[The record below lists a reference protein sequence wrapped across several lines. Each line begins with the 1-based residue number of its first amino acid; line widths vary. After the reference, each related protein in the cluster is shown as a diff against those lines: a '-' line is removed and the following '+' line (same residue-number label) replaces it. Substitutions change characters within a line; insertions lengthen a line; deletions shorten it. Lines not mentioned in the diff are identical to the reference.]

1 MNSNDQISLVEDNQ
15 IKKPT
20 RKFSLLDIEKPLSSH
35 NEKIFGERIVLNTGI
50 TKINYICSLLHFLT
64 MLFSFLITDTLQPM
78 ILLDPH
84 YFNIDKETSGELI
97 AKILVILLVF
107 KIFISPFYG
116 YCIDRFG
123 RVIMLRY
130 AAINI
135 LLGYLSVPYQK
146 SVFPGF
152 LISKILFSNGGTIY
166 ALVPFNADYVH
177 DSSKGK
183 AAGLQLTLGTVGGL
197 LGALFV
203 KMLLWLGFDLS
214 QCYIISGFI
223 VFTSTMLYSFGL
235 KPGNKYYYKLSSAGL
250 KENVAEQPITQ
261 KFMLAWTEVKNS
273 PWIMIAVLL
282 TIVGNADFYILT
294 VLFALYVKSFFG
306 STDADAL
313 TSNHLISFWQLTAFT
328 LAAIFN
334 IISGHFIDKINPIKI
349 IVPSVLLTIIGFFFS
364 LLVQSPYD
372 TFFMILVIL
381 PSISLP
387 AIYTTANYLAIKHFP
402 QDMRG
407 TLSSFVGMVGYLG
420 YVFIA
425 LFGGILFDRV
435 HRSGPY
441 VLYSLMLTMA
451 LFIIL
456 RIYNKNIVNKRERL
470 PVECF
475 DK

>member
-1 MNSNDQISLVEDNQ
+1 MNSNDEVPFVYDND
-15 IKKPT
+15 IKSFT
-20 RKFSLLDIEKPLSSH
+20 GIFTAFDEESSNN
-35 NEKIFGERIVLNTGI
+35 NEKIFGEKIVLNTGI
-50 TKINYICSLLHFLT
+50 SKINYICSLIHFVT

-78 ILLDPH
+78 ILLDPR
-84 YFNIDKETSGELI
+84 YFNVDKETSGELI

-107 KIFISPFYG
+107 KIIVSPFYG

-130 AAINI
+130 AALNI
-135 LLGYLSVPYQK
+135 FLGYLSVSYQET
-146 SVFPGF
+146 VFPGF
-152 LISKILFSNGGTIY
+152 LISKLLFSNGGTIY
-166 ALVPFNADYVH
+166 ALVPFNADYVD
-177 DSSKGK
+177 DSTKGK
-183 AAGLQLTLGTVGGL
+183 AAGLQLTLGTIGGL

-203 KMLLWLGFDLS
+203 KMLLWLGFNLG
-214 QCYIISGFI
+214 QCYTISGFV
-223 VFTSTMLYSFGL
+223 VFSLTTSYSFGL
-235 KPGNKYYYKLSSAGL
+235 KSGNSYYRKSDSEGL
-250 KENVAEQPITQ
+250 KEKIAEQPVSE
-261 KFMLAWTEVKNS
+261 KFFAAWAEIKRS

-282 TIVGNADFYILT
+282 TVVGNADFYILT

-313 TSNHLISFWQLTAFT
+313 TSNHLISFWQLTAFS

-334 IISGHFIDKINPIKI
+334 IISGYIIDKVNPIKI
-349 IVPSVLLTIIGFFFS
+349 IVPTVSITIIGFFFS
-364 LLVQSPYD
+364 LLVQNPYD
-372 TFFMILVIL
+372 IFFMILVIL

-387 AIYTTANYLAIKHFP
+387 AIYTAANYLAIKYFP

-441 VLYSLMLTMA
+441 VLYSLMLSIA
-451 LFIIL
+451 LCVIL
-456 RIYNKNIVNKRERL
+456 RIYIRQIKNKRDRL
-470 PVECF
+470 PNDILEE
-475 DK
+475 K